1 MDKKILD
8 ALETARA
15 ERNGFTAEEVK
26 FIEDALADGRY
37 DAQDI
42 NRAGR
47 TLGYFGGKSHDAVG
61 QKIRRMKQEAKA

>member
-15 ERNGFTAEEVK
+15 SRNGFTAEEVK
-26 FIEDALADGRY
+26 FIKDALADGRY
-37 DAQDI
+37 DARDI

-47 TLGYFGGKSHDAVG
+47 TLGYFAGKSYDSVG
-61 QKIRRMKQEAKA
+61 NKIRRIQQEAKS